1 VTGGGVYRSCTD
13 GMADTTIKVDSGVRD
28 RLAVLAAQQGST
40 IRDLVAELA
49 QAMPTRDELAAR
61 QAAAAAYVAQHLAP
75 GFGAQ
80 DMAAGEQLWQQLEA
94 TQRPGSDTDR
104 LAG

>member
-1 VTGGGVYRSCTD
+1 
-13 GMADTTIKVDSGVRD
+13 MADTTIKVDTAVRD

-49 QAMPTRDELAAR
+49 RATPTREELAVR
-61 QAAAAAYVAQHLAP
+61 QAAAVAYVAQHLVP
-75 GFGAQ
+75 GFEAH
-80 DMAAGEQLWQQLEA
+80 DVEAGEQLWQQLEA
-94 TQRPGSDTDR
+94 AQHPRTGRGR